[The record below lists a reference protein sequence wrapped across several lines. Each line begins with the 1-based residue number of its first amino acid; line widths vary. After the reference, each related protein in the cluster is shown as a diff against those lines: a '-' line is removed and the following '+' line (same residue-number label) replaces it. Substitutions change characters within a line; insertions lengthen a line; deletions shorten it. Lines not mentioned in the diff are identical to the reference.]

1 MKNRLLVLGIWLLLC
16 PVYVLGQNISI
27 TGKTNVP
34 NALVRL
40 LAYDEMF
47 TCEQTQ
53 IAETQSDKDGKF
65 TLKADITDITPS
77 QIAINLERVDVILKP
92 NGIYDFEIVVP
103 EQNEGSYFEMEQPYL
118 KINSIDDDGF
128 YSQMIAT
135 QTFIDDFFYD
145 NFNQLY
151 RGRKMCLLDT
161 LDNQLIRNVGKIEFQ
176 YIRDYVKYRK
186 ASVVMTYNKNKVLSE
201 YIDNQEVL
209 YCQEAYMDVFFDIVK
224 VNVMTDDFLS
234 RNNQVAELVKMQN
247 LRKAFYENQKAKNVV
262 YSELKTIE
270 NTSKYQK
277 NKLIARNLAKQ
288 LEKLSHDS
296 EAPDFTLKDK
306 NGKTVKLSDYKNTM
320 VLLQFVD
327 RRSSLTEHE
336 FAVLNDL
343 QRQWN
348 DTIEVIT
355 IATAESF
362 QDYVQM
368 FDNKGFKW
376 QLLNLGDNILLL
388 EDYKIKMC
396 PAYVILK
403 KNSRIGMSPAP
414 SPDHD
419 LEKHVRRISKY
430 L

>member
-1 MKNRLLVLGIWLLLC
+1 MRNKSVFILILTFLYPIFAF
-16 PVYVLGQNISI
+16 GQNISVQ
-27 TGKTNVP
+27 GKTNVP

-103 EQNEGSYFEMEQPYL
+103 EQNEGSYFEKEQPYL

-135 QTFIDDFFYD
+135 QTFIDDFIYD

-151 RGRKMCLLDT
+151 RGRKMSLLDT

-209 YCQEAYMDVFFDIVK
+209 YCQEAYMDVFFDIAK

-247 LRKAFYENQKAKNVV
+247 LRKAFYENQKAKNVI

-270 NTSKYQK
+270 NTSRYQK

-355 IATAESF
+355 IATAELF

>member
-1 MKNRLLVLGIWLLLC
+1 MRNKSVFILIMTFLC
-16 PVYVLGQNISI
+16 PIFAFGQNISVQ
-27 TGKTNVP
+27 GKTNVP

-103 EQNEGSYFEMEQPYL
+103 EQNEGSYFEKEQPYL

-135 QTFIDDFFYD
+135 QTFIDAFIYD

-151 RGRKMCLLDT
+151 RGRKMSLLDT

-247 LRKAFYENQKAKNVV
+247 LRKAFYENQKAKNVI

-362 QDYVQM
+362 QDYAQM

>member
-1 MKNRLLVLGIWLLLC
+1 MRNKSVFILIMTFLC
-16 PVYVLGQNISI
+16 PIFAFGQNISVQ
-27 TGKTNVP
+27 GKTNVP

-103 EQNEGSYFEMEQPYL
+103 EQNEGSYFEKEQPYL

-135 QTFIDDFFYD
+135 QTFIDDFIYD

-151 RGRKMCLLDT
+151 RGRKMSLLDT

-247 LRKAFYENQKAKNVV
+247 LRKAFYENQKTKNVIF
-262 YSELKTIE
+262 SELKTIE

>member
-1 MKNRLLVLGIWLLLC
+1 MRNKSVFILILTFLC
-16 PVYVLGQNISI
+16 PIFAFGQNISVQ
-27 TGKTNVP
+27 GKTNVP

-103 EQNEGSYFEMEQPYL
+103 EQNEGSYFEKEQPYL

-135 QTFIDDFFYD
+135 QTFIDAFIYD

-151 RGRKMCLLDT
+151 RGRKMSLLDT

-247 LRKAFYENQKAKNVV
+247 LRKAFYENQKAKNVI

-362 QDYVQM
+362 QDYAQM

>member
-1 MKNRLLVLGIWLLLC
+1 MRNKSVFILIMTFLC
-16 PVYVLGQNISI
+16 PIFAFGQNISVQ
-27 TGKTNVP
+27 GKTNVP

-103 EQNEGSYFEMEQPYL
+103 EQNEGSYFEKEQPYL

-135 QTFIDDFFYD
+135 QTFIDDFIYD

-151 RGRKMCLLDT
+151 RGRKMSLLDT

-247 LRKAFYENQKAKNVV
+247 LRKAFYENQKAKNVI

-362 QDYVQM
+362 QDYAQM

>member
-1 MKNRLLVLGIWLLLC
+1 
-16 PVYVLGQNISI
+16 
-27 TGKTNVP
+27 
-34 NALVRL
+34 
-40 LAYDEMF
+40 
-47 TCEQTQ
+47 
-53 IAETQSDKDGKF
+53 
-65 TLKADITDITPS
+65 
-77 QIAINLERVDVILKP
+77 
-92 NGIYDFEIVVP
+92 
-103 EQNEGSYFEMEQPYL
+103 
-118 KINSIDDDGF
+118 
-128 YSQMIAT
+128 
-135 QTFIDDFFYD
+135 
-145 NFNQLY
+145 
-151 RGRKMCLLDT
+151 
-161 LDNQLIRNVGKIEFQ
+161 
-176 YIRDYVKYRK
+176 
-186 ASVVMTYNKNKVLSE
+186 
-201 YIDNQEVL
+201 
-209 YCQEAYMDVFFDIVK
+209 MDVFFDIVK
-224 VNVMTDDFLS
+224 ANVMTNDFLS

-247 LRKAFYENQKAKNVV
+247 LRKAFYENQKAKNVI